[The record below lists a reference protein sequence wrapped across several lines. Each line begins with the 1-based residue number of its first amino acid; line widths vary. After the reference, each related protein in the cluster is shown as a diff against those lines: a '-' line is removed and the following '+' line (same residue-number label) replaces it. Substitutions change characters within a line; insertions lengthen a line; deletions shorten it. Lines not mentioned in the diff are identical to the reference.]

1 MPTDSEAME
10 ELIELL
16 EGHVSDQEAQRILAR
31 VEADPSWSG
40 AYTWLADF
48 LTLANRSSLVSPPPS
63 TRAVLDNLIP
73 QHHPLADSLDR
84 FVDYVGRLV
93 RDVRAG
99 PAIAGARGTALDSRR
114 HLLFD
119 IGDDAE
125 LALQLH
131 TTADSLVVSGQVL
144 SDGPSRRIR
153 LVGDD
158 LAVDVSTDEFGEF
171 TTTTA
176 VTSFLLLEIIDG
188 QRTTALDLTP
198 FLDHASESIT
208 TASSD
213 PENNA

>member
-1 MPTDSEAME
+1 MPTDSEVIE

-31 VEADPSWSG
+31 VGADPSWSG